1 MCDSRPERES
11 ALRAKRREWASDGE
25 KERGSV
31 SRGDGGDHLVGSG
44 RSCRTSE
51 VRMGPCPRVEGGCMR
66 RERFWSFGA
75 ARARVRASRH
85 GHEENN
91 QDACSPQGLHLYP
104 CRARARGPERAAE
117 GLRRA
122 PRRAEGDPQEGARKE
137 PVCRRG
143 EVARCRG
150 GHPPTATRCRG
161 GRPALAGR
169 GREAARRFPS
179 WPTRPKTARSRRE
192 DSRRRGAAKTSRTD
206 GSCESGSLS
215 PAAAFTA
222 GYLRR
227 AVHPFPPFLRGVS

>member
-25 KERGSV
+25 KERGPV
-31 SRGDGGDHLVGSG
+31 SRGTAAITLWAVGALVVPPRCAWARVRGWRVVVCDESASGLSG
-44 RSCRTSE
+44 R
-51 VRMGPCPRVEGGCMR
+51 
-66 RERFWSFGA
+66 
-75 ARARVRASRH
+75 RARVRASRH

-91 QDACSPQGLHLYP
+91 QEACSPQGLHLYP